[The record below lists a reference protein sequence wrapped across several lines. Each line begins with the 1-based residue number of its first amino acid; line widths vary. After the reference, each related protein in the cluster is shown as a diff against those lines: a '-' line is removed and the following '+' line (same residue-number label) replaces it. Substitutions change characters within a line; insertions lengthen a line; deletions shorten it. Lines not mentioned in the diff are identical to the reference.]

1 VLGAVACGLVGCQ
14 RSAELQYVSS
24 AEVLALDESLQ
35 QQVRDQLTQHCGTPA
50 RPKLLGDEQADPLHL
65 QRGAAIY
72 QERCAACHGTTGDG
86 AGPVAEYLYPRPR
99 DYRRGIFKFTST
111 PYGARPRRQDLMRTL
126 RAGAKGTSMPA
137 FNLLPQE
144 DLDAVLDYVLALTHR
159 GELEL
164 LLALQAEGDDEV
176 DPELVPD
183 LIDEVL
189 SPWNEAREQ
198 VVLPVTAMPVYSQES
213 SDLGREAFKTE
224 AAGCYKCHGEDGRGR
239 TTENVKGFQDV
250 WGHSTRAA
258 DLTSGMFHGGNRPE
272 DIYRRIFAGINGTP
286 MPSFQQ
292 KLADNPETFWHLV
305 HYVQTIAN
313 ENRRQVMADREA
325 RLAEARQRAEA
336 RGAIA
341 PADASADEPSD
352 GGAPDSADDQGEPA
366 DE

>member
-1 VLGAVACGLVGCQ
+1 
-14 RSAELQYVSS
+14 
-24 AEVLALDESLQ
+24 
-35 QQVRDQLTQHCGTPA
+35 
-50 RPKLLGDEQADPLHL
+50 
-65 QRGAAIY
+65 
-72 QERCAACHGTTGDG
+72 
-86 AGPVAEYLYPRPR
+86 
-99 DYRRGIFKFTST
+99 
-111 PYGARPRRQDLMRTL
+111 
-126 RAGAKGTSMPA
+126 MPA

-189 SPWNEAREQ
+189 APWSEAREQ
-198 VVLPVTAMPVYSQES
+198 VVLPVTVMPGYSKES

-224 AAGCYKCHGEDGRGR
+224 IAGCFKCHGEDGRGR
-239 TTENVKGFQDV
+239 TSENVKGFQDV
-250 WGHSTRAA
+250 WGHPTRAA

-292 KLADNPETFWHLV
+292 KLAENPETFWHLV
-305 HYVQTIAN
+305 HYVQTVSN
-313 ENRRQVMADREA
+313 ENRRQVMAEREA
-325 RLAEARQRAEA
+325 RLAEAGKRAEA
-336 RGAIA
+336 RGAVA
-341 PADASADEPSD
+341 PAATPTEESSAE
-352 GGAPDSADDQGEPA
+352 GADDEGGPT